1 MMQPLRQPVRE
12 ALTLPASHRLLHC
25 PSKVVGVV
33 AQGLTDF
40 GLCPAVFA
48 LAAFIACRHG
58 APMAGEVI
66 ARYIP
71 LI

>member
-25 PSKVVGVV
+25 PSKVVGIV
-33 AQGLTDF
+33 AQGLIDF

-48 LAAFIACRHG
+48 LAAFIAC
-58 APMAGEVI
+58 
-66 ARYIP
+66 
-71 LI
+71 